1 MSLYKFEKV
10 SKLFNSEKV
19 LDDISLEINKG
30 SVVGL
35 IGRNGSGKT
44 TTLKIMANLLIADE
58 GNVYYN
64 NRRITSD
71 DNYLLSDISVFF
83 DPERSLY
90 WRLTGIEN
98 LKRILLLKHLKYNNE
113 REKIEY
119 LLKEL
124 NMFESKDDYVM
135 NYSKGMKTK
144 ILLIACFLGS
154 PKAILLDEPFTGLDY
169 ESKNKVIKLFTDY
182 SKKGGTIILTEH
194 SLVDLQR
201 ICTKMF
207 WYEKGVI
214 IFRGK
219 PDEILQSIE
228 GEGVI
233 EVVCKDYNMFIE
245 GINSLLLKDISIKQ
259 KDEKL
264 YILSNNVVHDFELI
278 KNQCDDY
285 YFSLELHLKGF
296 EDLYIFDKRLNGENN
311 ENLS

>member
-1 MSLYKFEKV
+1 MSLYKFENV
-10 SKLFNSEKV
+10 SKLFTGKKV
-19 LDDISLEINKG
+19 LDNISLEIDKG

-58 GNVYYN
+58 GYVYFN
-64 NRRITSD
+64 DRRVISD
-71 DNYLLSDISVFF
+71 DNNLLSDISVFF

-113 REKIEY
+113 KEKIEN

-124 NMFESKDDYVM
+124 DIFKNKDDYVM

-154 PKAILLDEPFTGLDY
+154 PKVILLDEPFTGLDY

-182 SKKGGTIILTEH
+182 SKKGGSIILTEH
-194 SLVDLQR
+194 SLADLQR
-201 ICTKMF
+201 ICTKML
-207 WYEKGVI
+207 WYEKGTI
-214 IFRGK
+214 IFSGK
-219 PDEILQSIE
+219 PDEILQNIE

-233 EVVCKDYNMFIE
+233 EVVCKDYNMLIE
-245 GINSLLLKDISIKQ
+245 RLNSLQVRDLGIKRKD
-259 KDEKL
+259 DKL

-278 KNQCDDY
+278 QNQCDDY
-285 YFSLELHLKGF
+285 FFSLELHLKGF
-296 EDLYIFDKRLNGENN
+296 EDLYIFDKRLNGEK
-311 ENLS
+311 

>member
-1 MSLYKFEKV
+1 MYKFENV
-10 SKLFNSEKV
+10 SKSFNSKKV
-19 LDDISLEINKG
+19 LDNISLEIDKG

-58 GNVYYN
+58 GNVYFN
-64 NRRITSD
+64 DRQIVSD
-71 DNYLLSDISVFF
+71 DNGMLSDISVFF

-98 LKRILLLKHLKYNNE
+98 LKRILLLKHLKYSDE
-113 REKIEY
+113 REKIET

-124 NMFESKDDYVM
+124 NIFKNKDDYIM

-154 PKAILLDEPFTGLDY
+154 PKAILLDEPFAGLDY
-169 ESKNKVIKLFTDY
+169 ESKNKVVELFADY

-194 SLVDLQR
+194 SLIDLQR
-201 ICTKMF
+201 ICTKLF
-207 WYEKGVI
+207 WYEKGII

-233 EVVCKDYNMFIE
+233 EVVCKDYNRFVERLSFLEI
-245 GINSLLLKDISIKQ
+245 KDIKIKQ

-264 YILSNNVVHDFELI
+264 YILSNNMVHDFELI
-278 KNQCDDY
+278 QNQCDGY
-285 YFSLELHLKGF
+285 FFSLELHLKGF
-296 EDLYIFDKRLNGENN
+296 EDLYIFDKRLNGEK
-311 ENLS
+311 S